1 MAWRF
6 HISAFHLSV
15 TVYFSLCHFAPK
27 RHATSYYV
35 GLFFLFSISL
45 CMISIAVPLRGFIS
59 QYSVSIAIDIY
70 YRQAY
75 SITINWILVC
85 YLPWLDWVS
94 IIYIRSLSFLFCVY
108 FSSIY
113 IYLFVFILVLYLFAF
128 IRIHSLSMAYVQT
141 YLMLLCLSVRACLLS
156 RQSLLPWLSYIIVNY
171 IFSLPLSGHPSH
183 LWLSLLFV

>member
-1 MAWRF
+1 
-6 HISAFHLSV
+6 
-15 TVYFSLCHFAPK
+15 
-27 RHATSYYV
+27 
-35 GLFFLFSISL
+35 
-45 CMISIAVPLRGFIS
+45 MISIAVPLRGFIS

-94 IIYIRSLSFLFCVY
+94 IIYIHSLSFLFCLY
-108 FSSIY
+108 FSSIDIY
-113 IYLFVFILVLYLFAF
+113 IYISVRIHSRSIS
-128 IRIHSLSMAYVQT
+128 IRIHSYSFSFYG
-141 YLMLLCLSVRACLLS
+141 LCADILNAAMSFCSCMFTLS